1 MRGLLRK
8 FAGALL
14 VLASASAFAHGGVSM
29 EDDVCVLRVGPYR
42 AHFSGYQPEFRAT
55 QEFCED
61 IPELGRSII
70 VVDFIDPALREHLVE
85 FRVLRDV
92 AGLGMNARYEQL
104 GGADRIEAATLH
116 RADTAQYP
124 RGTLTFEHTFAEP
137 GWYIGLF
144 SATDPQTG
152 QTLHSVFPFR
162 VGVRN
167 AWGYVPGFVLVLALS
182 LLIYRFTGRNLR
194 AARAAGDSHA

>member
-1 MRGLLRK
+1 MRGLIRK
-8 FAGALL
+8 LAGALL
-14 VLASASAFAHGGVSM
+14 ALASASAFGHGGVSM

-70 VVDFIDPALREHLVE
+70 VVDFIDPALRKHVVE
-85 FRVLRDV
+85 FRVLRD
-92 AGLGMNARYEQL
+92 ARNLGMNARYEQL
-104 GGADRIEAATLH
+104 GSADEIDAATLH
-116 RADTAQYP
+116 RAAPDLYP
-124 RGTLTFEHTFAEP
+124 RGTLTFEQTFSEP

-152 QTLHSVFPFR
+152 ATLHSVFPFR

-167 AWGYVPGFVLVLALS
+167 AWGYVPGFALVLALS

-194 AARAAGDSHA
+194 ATRAAGDSRA